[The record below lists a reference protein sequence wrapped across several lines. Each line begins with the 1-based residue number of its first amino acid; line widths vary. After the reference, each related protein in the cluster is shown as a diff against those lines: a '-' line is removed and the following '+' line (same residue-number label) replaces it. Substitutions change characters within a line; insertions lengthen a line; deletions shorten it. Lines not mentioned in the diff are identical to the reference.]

1 MADSERLFGHDHPDT
16 LTACNNLAI
25 AYNDAGRAQE
35 ALVLWERVLADSERL
50 FGHDHP
56 DTLTACNNLA
66 QVRQHSGSVRLSN
79 TATNNNRT

>member
-1 MADSERLFGHDHPDT
+1 MAYNDAGRAQEALVLWERVLADSERLFGHDHPDT

-50 FGHDHP
+50 FG
-56 DTLTACNNLA
+56 
-66 QVRQHSGSVRLSN
+66 
-79 TATNNNRT
+79 